1 MRIEFASDNVSGMA
15 PEAMQAVVEAN
26 AGFASAYGADEHT
39 ARAAELIR
47 GLLDADA
54 EVHFVSSG
62 TAANAVSLGALAG
75 PHQSVAAHEHAH
87 IFTDEAA
94 APSFF
99 GHGLGSTPLAGAS
112 GRIAE
117 EALQAA
123 LDGPH
128 PVTSQAPG
136 VLSLSNATE
145 YGAVYDTDTFE
156 RLTAIARADRLAV
169 HLDGARIANAAAA
182 GFDLKRL
189 KALGVDIAV
198 IGGTKAG
205 LPASEAI
212 VVLNPAFGR
221 RFATRLKQAGQVISK
236 ARFATAAW
244 AAMLGSGAWLDR
256 ARHANAMAK
265 RLGALAPF
273 ELAHAVQANAVF
285 LRMDQAARARLSEA
299 GWRAFGFADGSVRFM
314 CSWATTEALVDEL
327 GEALGQIA

>member
-39 ARAAELIR
+39 SRAADLIR

-62 TAANAVSLGALAG
+62 TAANAISLGALAG

-99 GHGLGSTPLAGAS
+99 GHGLGAAPVAGAS
-112 GRIAE
+112 GRISP

-136 VLSLSNATE
+136 VLCISNATE
-145 YGAVYDTDTFE
+145 YGAVYEPDAIGQ
-156 RLTAIARADRLAV
+156 LTAIARAEGLAV
-169 HLDGARIANAAAA
+169 HLDGARLANAAAA

-189 KALGVDIAV
+189 SGLGIDIAV

-212 VVLNPAFGR
+212 VLLNPACAR

-244 AAMLGSGAWLDR
+244 VAMLESGAWIER
-256 ARHANAMAK
+256 ARHANAMAR
-265 RLGALAPF
+265 RLAASMPF
-273 ELAHAVQANAVF
+273 EVAHPVEANAVF
-285 LRMDQAARARLSEA
+285 VRMDEATRARLAQA
-299 GWRAFGFADGSVRFM
+299 GWRAFGFADGAVRFM
-314 CSWATTEALVDEL
+314 CSWATTEGMVDEL
-327 GEALGQIA
+327 GEALVQLA